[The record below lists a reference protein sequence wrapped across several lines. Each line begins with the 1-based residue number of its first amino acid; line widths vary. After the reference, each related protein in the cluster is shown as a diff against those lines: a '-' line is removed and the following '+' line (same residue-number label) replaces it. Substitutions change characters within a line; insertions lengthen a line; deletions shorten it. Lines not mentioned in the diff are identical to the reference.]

1 MREAVAEEARVGGAW
16 VLATG
21 GGFEAGKGNDDGF
34 DDAQVPDCQCQVGS
48 QPGNVSIWNGYLVI
62 FIYIYK
68 KNVFFFFYL
77 ATCYTHSV
85 HLSMTGDWC

>member
-1 MREAVAEEARVGGAW
+1 MRQAEAATARVGGAW

-48 QPGNVSIWNGYLVI
+48 QLGNVSIWNGYLVI

-68 KNVFFFFYL
+68 KCFLLFLSCYL
-77 ATCYTHSV
+77 LYSLRSSV
-85 HLSMTGDWC
+85 YDW